1 MLKKI
6 LIVALKHAINAA
18 IITGGPLIWDSGH
31 FNFHSWVSFLN
42 VLRVVAGAVVGREFL
57 VWGPVVMKWSSTND
71 TPPDQQMPGH

>member
-31 FNFHSWVSFLN
+31 FNFHSSVSFLSCS
-42 VLRVVAGAVVGREFL
+42 AGGRRSR
-57 VWGPVVMKWSSTND
+57 GPRIPRLGPS
-71 TPPDQQMPGH
+71 GHEMVQHE